1 MKITTSEAISHIH
14 PNSEFVIYGDN
25 LDGLTFIKP
34 KNLTVTQ
41 EQVDAAVI
49 ELEQI
54 RQTEA
59 EAKAAKKA
67 AAQAK
72 LEALGLTVQD
82 LQALG
87 L

>member
-1 MKITTSEAISHIH
+1 MKITISEAISHIH
-14 PNSEFVIYGDN
+14 PNSEFVIYGDD
-25 LDGLTFIKP
+25 LDALTFIKP

-41 EQVDAAVI
+41 EQVDVALI

-54 RQTEA
+54 RQNEA
-59 EAKAAKKA
+59 EAKATKKA

-72 LEALGLTVQD
+72 LASLGLTVED

>member
-1 MKITTSEAISHIH
+1 MEITLANAISHIH
-14 PNSEFVIYGDN
+14 PEAEFVIYED
-25 LDGLTFIKP
+25 DLTKLQFIKP
-34 KNLTVTQ
+34 KNLSVTQ
-41 EQVDAAVI
+41 EQVDAALI

-72 LEALGLTVQD
+72 LEALGLTVED
-82 LQALG
+82 LTALG

>member
-1 MKITTSEAISHIH
+1 MKISISEAISHIH
-14 PNSEFVIYGDN
+14 PNSEFVIYGDSI
-25 LDGLTFIKP
+25 DGLTFLNP
-34 KNLTVTQ
+34 ADLTVTQ
-41 EQVDAAVI
+41 EQVDAALI
-49 ELEQI
+49 ELEEI

-72 LEALGLTVQD
+72 LEALGLTVED
-82 LQALG
+82 LTALG